1 MPSHIMLLG
10 TFLCPFPPQRPTE
23 RGQTVEDFSSGWRGF
38 LSSMG
43 LSIPAGLCRLAPP
56 ALRLGQRRM
65 LEGKPP
71 EIPEHVLRLAGVGP
85 DKLRAEW
92 TLPGFIAMFLPEFPH
107 RTVPGHENFQVDLN
121 FNLVTCMIFRFQ
133 LTCLMFHV
141 LAQHSVS
148 EPTSIHT
155 WDHHCLQQVLS
166 YIAKGSFGPILKVK
180 DKTKQRTYAVKVNP
194 HVISCISVLSHPK

>member
-1 MPSHIMLLG
+1 MGADGSKSRK
-10 TFLCPFPPQRPTE
+10 RPCE
-23 RGQTVEDFSSGWRGF
+23 GQEDEHFSSGWRGF

-65 LEGKPP
+65 LQGKAP

-92 TLPGFIAMFLPEFPH
+92 SLPGFVAMFLPEFPH
-107 RTVPGHENFQVDLN
+107 RIVPGHEHFQVLG
-121 FNLVTCMIFRFQ
+121 
-133 LTCLMFHV
+133 
-141 LAQHSVS
+141 
-148 EPTSIHT
+148 
-155 WDHHCLQQVLS
+155 

-180 DKTKQRTYAVKVNP
+180 DKAKQKTYAVKVIP
-194 HVISCISVLSHPK
+194 KSEILRLGVLEQSKEEVIVQCATTAAPETCTPTGR